1 MKKYEAVIILNP
13 NLSTKVDVFKKDFEK
28 LLSDNSFKI
37 IKTEDVGRRQLAYSI
52 TNHNK
57 GHYILFNLE
66 GDPSKLLE
74 LETKI
79 KYNESIIRHLFL
91 VVKEHNGED
100 SSLFI
105 ESKNKKPE
113 PVEEVAKKE
122 EKAAVQE
129 EVVETKKEEPSL
141 ETEEG
146 KNSMSK
152 YELPSKFDHKDTD
165 VLKQFI
171 TETGKII
178 PARVTGI
185 SASNQRKVTKSIKIA
200 RFLALLPYTD
210 MHQ

>member
-113 PVEEVAKKE
+113 PLEEVVKKE

-129 EVVETKKEEPSL
+129 AVVETKQEESSK

-146 KNSMSK
+146 EK
-152 YELPSKFDHKDTD
+152 
-165 VLKQFI
+165 
-171 TETGKII
+171 
-178 PARVTGI
+178 
-185 SASNQRKVTKSIKIA
+185 
-200 RFLALLPYTD
+200 
-210 MHQ
+210 